1 MLKWISRKVE
11 ALHTDEQGADMVEY
25 VLIVAAVALPLLA
38 VLIWFWQDISKWV
51 GEVYAD
57 IKGGGGGTDPSGIP

>member
-1 MLKWISRKVE
+1 MLKWISRKAK

-51 GEVYAD
+51 GEVYAG
-57 IKGGGGGTDPSGIP
+57 IKSGGGGTDPSGIP